1 MLKRVFFDLDG
12 TLTDSSTG
20 IINSFI
26 YAFEKLNITPPS
38 KSELSVIIGPPLR
51 DSFLRFG
58 VNENLVEKAVSIYRE
73 RYKAIGIYENKL
85 YLGVENMLKSLFDSG
100 VEIYL
105 ATSKPTDQAVTV
117 LTHFNVIKY
126 FKFVAGATYD
136 GTRDSK
142 ISVLKYLIET
152 IGENENAVMVG
163 DTTHDVNAAKELG
176 VKAVAVLYG
185 FGKES
190 ELFSSN
196 PIYAAKTVSKL
207 QEFLLN
213 YN

>member
-1 MLKRVFFDLDG
+1 MIKRVFFDLDG
-12 TLTDSSTG
+12 TLTDSSKG
-20 IINSFI
+20 IINSFL
-26 YAFEKLNITPPS
+26 YAFEKLNIAPPN

-58 VNENLVEKAVSIYRE
+58 VSENLVEKAVSLYRE
-73 RYKAIGIYENKL
+73 RYRAIGIYENNV
-85 YLGVENMLKSLFDSG
+85 YLGVENLLKSLFDNG
-100 VEIYL
+100 IEIYL

-117 LTHFNVIKY
+117 LTHFNLIKY

-142 ISVLKYLIET
+142 LSVLQYLITT
-152 IGENENAVMVG
+152 IGSNENAIMVG
-163 DTTHDVNAAKELG
+163 DTTHDVIGANG
-176 VKAVAVLYG
+176 VNVKAVAVAYG
-185 FGKES
+185 FGKIS
-190 ELFSSN
+190 ELENSN
-196 PIYAAKTVSKL
+196 AVFVAKTVNEL